1 MKISALFRTQFN
13 TFFFTILL
21 LGMGPATFVNAGG
34 HESAED
40 VQFSELAMA
49 GEPLY
54 LHYCAHCHGVNGEGD
69 GFNAEN
75 LEKDPAELSDNAFVS
90 KRSNEKLF
98 KVISEGGR
106 AAKRSYLMPVFGR
119 TLSEKEIWSLV
130 AYIRLLAEDKEHPV
144 SLPPGTKVKRP
155 EIPPE
160 TGESLRSFIDW
171 YKSEG
176 ASNDLV
182 KKGESLFRDKLAC
195 IACHSIGDEGGRV
208 GPELTRAHYLYKPE
222 WLYVWIKNPQHA
234 KPKTRMP
241 NLGVSEK
248 QARALVAF
256 LQNLRGIAEEEDED
270 EEGEEGGQE
279 TDNESSEGVEQI
291 VLDEW
296 KPFLESEGEVAA
308 GKALFFDLEGTA
320 NCAKCHTVKGEGGKV
335 GPDLSLVGTSR
346 TKEFLLE
353 SILNPKAVI
362 TVGYASVLILTKEG
376 KFLTGIKINEDDQSL
391 DIVDKEGKSLH
402 VEKSLIK
409 KFKMQKISIMPGN
422 FKDILSKEEIQNLL
436 AYLTS
441 LTLPQLQ

>member
-1 MKISALFRTQFN
+1 MKTSEHLRTNFKTFIFAILF
-13 TFFFTILL
+13 LV
-21 LGMGPATFVNAGG
+21 MAPATLVIAGG

-54 LHYCAHCHGVNGEGD
+54 LHYCAHCHGVSGEGD

-106 AAKRSYLMPVFGR
+106 AAKKSYLMPVFGR

-144 SLPPGTKVKRP
+144 SLPPNTKKERP
-155 EIPPE
+155 NIPPE

-171 YKSEG
+171 FKREG
-176 ASNDLV
+176 SSNELV

-195 IACHSIGDEGGRV
+195 IACHSISDEGGRV

-256 LQNLRGIAEEEDED
+256 LQNLRGIDEAGEDED
-270 EEGEEGGQE
+270 EEGGEQV
-279 TDNESSEGVEQI
+279 TNNEPSEGLKQI
-291 VLDEW
+291 VLEEW
-296 KPFLESEGEVAA
+296 KPFLESEGDVAA

-320 NCAKCHTVKGEGGKV
+320 NCAKCHSVKGDGGKV

-391 DIVDKEGKSLH
+391 DIVDKDGKSLH

>member
-1 MKISALFRTQFN
+1 MPLKNRYVKNFAKLFFLLVSFL
-13 TFFFTILL
+13 FF
-21 LGMGPATFVNAGG
+21 PAPSLWAGG

-40 VQFSELAMA
+40 VEFSELALA

-54 LHYCAHCHGVNGEGD
+54 LHYCAHCHGVSGEGD

-75 LEKDPAELSDNAFVS
+75 LDKDPAELSDTTFNS
-90 KRSNEKLF
+90 KRTNKKLF
-98 KVISEGGR
+98 RAIFEGGR
-106 AAKRSYLMPVFGR
+106 AVKKSHLMPIFGK

-130 AYIRLLAEDKEHPV
+130 AYIRLLAEDKQHPV
-144 SLPPGTKVKRP
+144 TLSPDTKTERP
-155 EIPPE
+155 KIPPE
-160 TGESLRSFIDW
+160 TSASLGSFTEW
-171 YKSEG
+171 FKKNGSTNG
-176 ASNDLV
+176 PV
-182 KKGESLFRDKLAC
+182 KKGEGLLHDKLAC
-195 IACHSIGDEGGRV
+195 IACHTVGEEGGQV
-208 GPELTRAHYLYKPE
+208 GPELSRAGYLYKPE

-241 NLGVSEK
+241 NLGVSEE
-248 QARALVAF
+248 QARALVSY
-256 LQNLRGIAEEEDED
+256 LQSLKGEDGEEEVED
-270 EEGEEGGQE
+270 EKAQE
-279 TDNESSEGVEQI
+279 M
-291 VLDEW
+291 VLEEW
-296 KPFLESEGEVAA
+296 KPFLEGEGDAAA
-308 GKALFFDLEGTA
+308 GKALFADLEGTA
-320 NCAKCHTVKGEGGKV
+320 NCIKCHTVKGEGGKV

-391 DIVDKEGKSLH
+391 DIVDKDGKSLH
-402 VEKSLIK
+402 IEKSLIK

-441 LTLPQLQ
+441 LILPQLQ